1 MKSYKKLQSS
11 WNYRCNITFYVF
23 LFQHNDTDV
32 EYLNGQNVQDTEQ
45 HRYKRNAANFSFQ
58 LPKAKVQSTTV
69 KTTTKS
75 NVPLKINPSVSRHN
89 TNSSKQLNQTI
100 LNKNMTKIEN
110 ETETFIDVF
119 KARTELLKNKTSNA
133 VIYILYILYS
143 LCYNSALAIV
153 CASIHF

>member
-1 MKSYKKLQSS
+1 MKSYKKLKSS
-11 WNYRCNITFYVF
+11 WNCRCNITFYVF

-32 EYLNGQNVQDTEQ
+32 EYLNGQNVQETEQ
-45 HRYKRNAANFSFQ
+45 HRYKRNAANFNFQ
-58 LPKAKVQSTTV
+58 LPTAKVQSTTV

-75 NVPLKINPSVSRHN
+75 NVLLKLNPSISTQN

-100 LNKNMTKIEN
+100 LNKNLTKFEN

-133 VIYILYILYS
+133 VIYIKYYYIFML
-143 LCYNSALAIV
+143 
-153 CASIHF
+153 